1 MEESKTEPESTGP
14 RLATIPMQDNKM
26 NTLKMEEKYGG
37 IPVAGGVVHISRNMF
52 LLNKFGAEF
61 LGMMFF
67 VIVGCGTAIST
78 SNTTDFEASSWVVTV
93 AFAFGIG
100 IVTLAYAIAHITGAH
115 INCAVTFG
123 LVVAGACPIVDGL
136 VIFAGQIVGSI
147 VGAAVLAGIF
157 NKSNDGTGALGS
169 NALSPNFGAGN
180 AFLAEA
186 FLTALL
192 MFVVNETAIRKRL
205 DYMPDQ
211 KLTGVG
217 FNAPIAIG
225 FAVFLAH
232 LVLIPIDGCSIN
244 PTRSFGP
251 LVIASARGLP
261 DGSTHWEDFW
271 IFVVA
276 PLLGAGVAGLFQR
289 LTTFSI

>member
-1 MEESKTEPESTGP
+1 MEEAKTNVVNNDSSIQMKAMSTIDGSY
-14 RLATIPMQDNKM
+14 D
-26 NTLKMEEKYGG
+26 G
-37 IPVAGGVVHISRNMF
+37 IPVAGGVVKFSKTVT
-52 LLNKFGAEF
+52 LLLKFGAEF

-67 VIVGCGTAIST
+67 VIVGCGTAVST
-78 SNTTDFEASSWVVTV
+78 SNTTDFNASSWILTV

-100 IVTLAYAIAHITGAH
+100 ITTLAYTIGHFTGAH

-123 LVVAGACPIVDGL
+123 LVLAGACPIIDAL
-136 VIFAGQIVGSI
+136 VIFAGQIIGSI

-169 NALSPNFGAGN
+169 NQVSPNFGQGS

-186 FLTALL
+186 FMTAML

-205 DYMPDQ
+205 DYMPHN

-232 LVLIPIDGCSIN
+232 LVLIPVDGCSIN

-261 DGSTHWEDFW
+261 DGSNHWEDFW

-276 PLLGAGVAGLFQR
+276 PLTGAGVAGLFQR
-289 LTTFSI
+289 LTTFSV